1 MTKKRFASF
10 SIAICLA
17 TTCLS
22 SNVTHAKDPDL
33 YFYPKLKWTVEHV
46 ETSAPNELETCTLS
60 NQLNNGYI
68 VQLAGNAQGFSN
80 LNIDF
85 RQDAFKEG
93 MKYEVQYSVPGIA
106 TEIIPTKAFKKSLL
120 VSDMRAHK
128 SFSKELQNASVLDVT
143 IRENAF
149 RIYLTGLDAAM
160 PNYNEC
166 IGINSAPKNHVATI
180 ENDILESITAKA
192 QEDNRAM
199 PPPITESSTQ
209 VQKVA
214 DIPQQ
219 NLRPEAKNTPR
230 YTEILAE
237 KLKQE
242 SAEYKPEQPEE
253 TKASAT
259 EPEASAFDAASV
271 VSEQAAVEIPEE
283 PKQNIVTEN
292 YRTPEIEYTI
302 SKNEEPIIADLAKMQ
317 DEQNAEIAAQRIEP
331 ASGMQSDEFVQMRNK
346 ISELEERVYSLSS
359 ENNQLNEELKD
370 TLKDSADEKLSV
382 SSNNWNLELATM
394 KYNESERQ
402 IMRLGRQLQTSKV
415 MCQKEKSELERM
427 LFDPQLTNQ
436 QQISKLA
443 SLESDLENTKGELT
457 RQQRQYEERIKLL
470 EARLNG
476 Q

>member
-1 MTKKRFASF
+1 MIKKRFASY

-22 SNVTHAKDPDL
+22 SNITDAKDPEL

-46 ETSAPNELETCTLS
+46 ETSTPKGLETCTLS

-68 VQLAGNAQGFSN
+68 VQLAGNTQGFSN

-85 RQDAFKEG
+85 RQDAFKES

-120 VSDMRAHK
+120 VSDMRAHN
-128 SFSKELQNASVLDVT
+128 SFSKALQNASVLDVT
-143 IRENAF
+143 IRDNAF

-160 PNYNEC
+160 PDYNEC
-166 IGINSAPKNHVATI
+166 IGLNSAQKDHMAAI
-180 ENDILESITAKA
+180 EDDTLESITAKA

-199 PPPITESSTQ
+199 PPPITESSVQ

-219 NLRPEAKNTPR
+219 NLRPEAKDTPR
-230 YTEILAE
+230 YTEVLAE

-242 SAEYKPEQPEE
+242 SAEYKPEQPQE
-253 TKASAT
+253 TKARAI
-259 EPEASAFDAASV
+259 EPEASAPDAAPMA
-271 VSEQAAVEIPEE
+271 SEQAAAETSTK
-283 PKQNIVTEN
+283 PKHNVVSES
-292 YRTPEIEYTI
+292 YRTPDIEYTV

-317 DEQNAEIAAQRIEP
+317 DDENAEIAAQKIEP
-331 ASGMQSDEFVQMRNK
+331 ASGIQDDEFVQMRNK

-359 ENNQLNEELKD
+359 ENNQLNNELKD

-457 RQQRQYEERIKLL
+457 RQQRQYEERIRLL